1 MDFSPALDLG
11 RSAAFHASLSSALP
25 LSEDFPMPARCDRL
39 PLLTASPGTSR
50 ELVVH
55 RFGQAGA
62 RPKVYLQAALPADET
77 PGMLVLHHLYGV
89 LEEAERRGSVA
100 GIGRG
105 ACRDRVGTYVKDTG
119 G

>member
-1 MDFSPALDLG
+1 
-11 RSAAFHASLSSALP
+11 
-25 LSEDFPMPARCDRL
+25 MPARCDRL

-62 RPKVYLQAALPADET
+62 RTKVYLQAALHADET
-77 PGMLVLHHLYGV
+77 PGLLVLHHLYGV

-100 GIGRG
+100 GEVVLVPYANPIGLAPFEIGR
-105 ACRDRVGTYVKDTG
+105 AHVWTHVTNAQLV
-119 G
+119 